1 MDSLRNGRLLHRV
14 KSSYCARAMGTLR
27 KDIQPIYAIEPPDNI
42 MINYIK
48 TIKPD
53 ANNYSIKITYSDNVV
68 ITADFKELLEKGVM
82 TLLKNPAVFGQVQIG
97 NKGRSIVWQEQD
109 IDFCADSLRLK
120 FYQAQENTEMMGSSE
135 FKSSNQTV
143 PKTNA

>member
-1 MDSLRNGRLLHRV
+1 MFYH
-14 KSSYCARAMGTLR
+14 
-27 KDIQPIYAIEPPDNI
+27 
-42 MINYIK
+42 IK

-68 ITADFKELLEKGVM
+68 ITADFKDLLEKGVM

-97 NKGRSIVWQEQD
+97 DKGRSIVWQKQD

-120 FYQAQENTEMMGSSE
+120 FYHLPEKTEIMANSAVTYTS
-135 FKSSNQTV
+135 
-143 PKTNA
+143 